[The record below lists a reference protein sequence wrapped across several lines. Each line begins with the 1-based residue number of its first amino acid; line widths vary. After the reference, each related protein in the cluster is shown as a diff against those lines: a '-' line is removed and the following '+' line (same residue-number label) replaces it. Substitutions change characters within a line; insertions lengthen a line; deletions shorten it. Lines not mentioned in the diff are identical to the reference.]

1 MRHIIEILLV
11 AGILTNALKGAELI
25 LRPYQQKWVQ
35 AKWDDITLRLEYSK
49 PLERLR
55 TITSKQIQVITIA
68 IILAIFLFIL
78 SDFVMRW
85 GIFFRRD
92 EKLTIA
98 LLLLATLIGGLIP
111 VIALT
116 LFGAKFLFWLYS
128 KGKFLVF
135 LIKYFSFVALS
146 SMALVLV
153 YRAIK
158 WIASY
163 LNPTEQITGLNYH
176 LLAVCI
182 FIVVFLCIFYI
193 EFVISVLC
201 LFIIITQIVLFVT
214 EVILI
219 ALRAVAWRVAE
230 YNKGAFSAVVL
241 LFTVILGAV
250 EAYLKYRKP

>member
-55 TITSKQIQVITIA
+55 TITRKQIQVITIA

-98 LLLLATLIGGLIP
+98 LSLLTTLIGGLIP
-111 VIALT
+111 
-116 LFGAKFLFWLYS
+116 
-128 KGKFLVF
+128 
-135 LIKYFSFVALS
+135 
-146 SMALVLV
+146 
-153 YRAIK
+153 
-158 WIASY
+158 
-163 LNPTEQITGLNYH
+163 
-176 LLAVCI
+176 
-182 FIVVFLCIFYI
+182 
-193 EFVISVLC
+193 
-201 LFIIITQIVLFVT
+201 
-214 EVILI
+214 
-219 ALRAVAWRVAE
+219 
-230 YNKGAFSAVVL
+230 
-241 LFTVILGAV
+241 
-250 EAYLKYRKP
+250 